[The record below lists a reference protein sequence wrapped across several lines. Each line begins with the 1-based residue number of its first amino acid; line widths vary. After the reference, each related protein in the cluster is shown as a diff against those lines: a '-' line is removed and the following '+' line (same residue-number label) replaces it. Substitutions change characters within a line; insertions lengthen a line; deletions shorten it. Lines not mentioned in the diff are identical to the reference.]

1 MNLFRSEEHVR
12 RWPLYFEA
20 ADDYVMPVT
29 DWAEVFST
37 SMFRHRLDNDYLAR
51 SSIYLEDYRQALLA
65 KGKAV
70 PSPDR
75 VLLTVMFTDIV
86 DSTLQAAELGDGAW
100 RELLEEH
107 NRMTIT
113 QIGHYGGTVVK
124 GTGDGFMA
132 TFTSPTRAIRAAA
145 AIQNEATGLGIR
157 LRAGIHSGECEVV
170 ADDLAGIAVH
180 IASRVAAA
188 AETGTVF
195 VSEPVRIAV
204 TGSGIDFNDQGEH
217 TLKGVPGT
225 WRLSSAAI

>member
-29 DWAEVFST
+29 DWAEVFSA

-70 PSPDR
+70 PLPDR

-86 DSTLQAAELGDGAW
+86 DSTRQAAALGDGAW
-100 RELLEEH
+100 RALLEQH
-107 NRMTIT
+107 DRMTGS
-113 QIGHYGGTVVK
+113 QIGHYRGTVVK

-132 TFTSPTRAIRAAA
+132 TFTSPTQAIRAAA
-145 AIQNEATGLGIR
+145 AIQQKATGLGIQ
-157 LRAGIHSGECEVV
+157 LRAGIHSGECEIVG
-170 ADDLAGIAVH
+170 DDLAGIAVH
-180 IASRVAAA
+180 IANRVAAA
-188 AETGTVF
+188 ADTGTVF

-217 TLKGVPGT
+217 TLKGVPGS
-225 WRLSSAAI
+225 WRLYSAAV